1 MRFVGDQRELGSAGS
16 APFQRLSVFEGCVC
30 TGCLS
35 EGCIGA
41 ALSCRAQF
49 QRNWASLQANL
60 QGLLANPPLFGKLST
75 GQFSK
80 FTLCGAH
87 CVWRFR
93 PLRRATRG
101 SARLAPLTSGPR
113 KPLKRLD
120 LNFYII
126 IVPTLCEL
134 LYEAVEYR
142 TIYPARSLRLL
153 FSQPSPSIAHICAS
167 RATIANWQRK
177 HSASARRSNRWEM
190 YMHNLLYVRVR

>member
-1 MRFVGDQRELGSAGS
+1 MQTNSGVPPHVVPPEQLSRNCCPRDYWKRPASSG
-16 APFQRLSVFEGCVC
+16 PFPNENPLIGFSSSPDL
-30 TGCLS
+30 CL
-35 EGCIGA
+35 EKG
-41 ALSCRAQF
+41 
-49 QRNWASLQANL
+49 
-60 QGLLANPPLFGKLST
+60 
-75 GQFSK
+75 
-80 FTLCGAH
+80 
-87 CVWRFR
+87 FR

-142 TIYPARSLRLL
+142 TIYPARLLRLL